1 MSVALIVGALAARV
15 GANDVTFPLEVRW
28 SSALPAPPAF
38 APAFDDEQA
47 YLSLKTT
54 RLVALRLKDGTAAWA
69 VDCPMTAPPAAGDGL
84 VFAGS
89 DGLIEARTGADG
101 RARWRRPVKGTVVS
115 LHWDTGWLI
124 ASLDAGPLLAIRA
137 TDGQVIWERDLGSPL
152 HSPPAPAGDRV
163 YLPLNDGRLVALSL
177 TTGDEI
183 WTTKFA
189 EPVVGLLPV
198 GDRLFVASRDNQLH
212 ALKISDADAD
222 WSWRTG
228 ADLIG
233 APVLDERRVY
243 FLGLDNVLR
252 GHNRNNGTMQWRRTL
267 PMRPFAG
274 PILSGQMIIVAGVA
288 SELRAYSSVDGSPI
302 GEMIVKGAENEEI
315 LLAAPP
321 HLTPQ
326 GLVILVTKG
335 GQVRALGSGPPPA
348 PESPAPAAADAPAA
362 PAP

>member
-1 MSVALIVGALAARV
+1 MMGAFFARASAA
-15 GANDVTFPLEVRW
+15 DITFPLEARW
-28 SSALPAPPAF
+28 SSTLPAPPAF
-38 APAFDDEQA
+38 APAFDEEHA

-54 RLVALRLKDGTAAWA
+54 RLVALQLKDGATSWS
-69 VDCPMTAPPAAGDGL
+69 VDCPMTAPPTAGDGL
-84 VFAGS
+84 VFGGS
-89 DGLIEARTGADG
+89 DGLIEARNTVDG

-124 ASLDAGPLLAIRA
+124 ASLDTGPLLALRA
-137 TDGQVIWERDLGSPL
+137 ADGVILWDRDLGSQL
-152 HSPPAPAGDRV
+152 HSPPALAGDRL
-163 YLPLNDGRLVALSL
+163 YLPLNDGRLVAVNL
-177 TTGDEI
+177 TSGAEI
-183 WTTKFA
+183 WTTKFS

-198 GDRLFVASRDNQLH
+198 GDRVFVAARDNQLH
-212 ALKISDADAD
+212 ALEASDGNDD
-222 WSWRTG
+222 WRWRTG

-243 FLGLDNVLR
+243 YVGLDNVLR
-252 GHNRNNGTMQWRRTL
+252 GHNRNNGTMQWRRVL

-274 PILSGQMIIVAGVA
+274 PILNGQMIIIAGVA
-288 SELRAYSSVDGSPI
+288 SELRAYSTADGSPL

-321 HLTPQ
+321 HLAQQ

-335 GQVRALGSGPPPA
+335 GQVRALGSAAPA
-348 PESPAPAAADAPAA
+348 APDSPAPAPADTPAA